1 MAGLT
6 GWHLLIL
13 ITVVVILSGA
23 KRLPEMARSLGQSAR
38 ILKGEIHDMSNHDA
52 AGTAAPPTTPP
63 PAGQDAAR
71 PAAPAPVT
79 PAPVREQPTTTTG
92 PPLGHRAA

>member
-13 ITVVVILSGA
+13 LGVVVLLFGA

-38 ILKGEIHDMSNHDA
+38 IFKAEIHP
-52 AGTAAPPTTPP
+52 GEPT
-63 PAGQDAAR
+63 
-71 PAAPAPVT
+71 PV
-79 PAPVREQPTTTTG
+79 PITTTG
-92 PPLGHRAA
+92 PPPGH